1 MPRDDGSPNITVG
14 EVFPNPSSGDVQLD
28 FQIEENQVA
37 SVEIRDISG
46 KVILTQT
53 LSANQ
58 SLHSIASS
66 RLSDGIYVLRV
77 IVDGEEAMSQR
88 LIITK
93 D

>member
-1 MPRDDGSPNITVG
+1 M
-14 EVFPNPSSGDVQLD
+14 
-28 FQIEENQVA
+28 
-37 SVEIRDISG
+37 DISG
-46 KVILTQT
+46 KVILTQL

-66 RLSDGIYVLRV
+66 QLSDGIYILRV